1 MNKFVS
7 YTLLPLAVVMLAFG
21 CTNQAIPK
29 KDVKG
34 NEVDLSYSDDLSK
47 YRPKMESEAS
57 FIDTVQVIKN
67 EAIRSSYEVSD
78 KMNAVMDSI
87 IVRNDTLA
95 TLSGYTIMVYSGTN
109 EVEAG
114 RVRNRLFD
122 ILPALEA
129 QIQYKLPTY
138 FVKIGEF
145 YQQIEAQ
152 PLYEKIKKYYP
163 TATVVPEQFKLEK

>member
-1 MNKFVS
+1 MIKSISN
-7 YTLLPLAVVMLAFG
+7 TLLTLAVVLLSVG

-34 NEVDLSYSDDLSK
+34 DDVDLSYSDDLSK
-47 YRPKMESEAS
+47 YRPTVKVQSKEG
-57 FIDTVQVIKN
+57 DTIKVLN
-67 EAIRSSYEVSD
+67 NQAIRSNYEISD
-78 KMNAVMDSI
+78 KMDAVMDSI
-87 IVRNDTLA
+87 AVRNDTLA

-114 RVRNRLFD
+114 RIRNRLFD
-122 ILPALEA
+122 ILPAMEA

>member
-7 YTLLPLAVVMLAFG
+7 HTLLLAVVLMMVG

-29 KDVKG
+29 KDMEG
-34 NEVDLSYSDDLSK
+34 DNVDLSYSDDLSK
-47 YRPKMESEAS
+47 YRPTVETKSDL
-57 FIDTVQVIKN
+57 IDTIQTVKN
-67 EAIRSSYEVSD
+67 EAIRSSYEISG
-78 KMNAVMDSI
+78 KMDAVMDSI
-87 IVRNDTLA
+87 IVRNDSLA

-109 EVEAG
+109 QVEAG
-114 RVRNRLFD
+114 RIRNRLFD
-122 ILPALEA
+122 ILPAMEA

-152 PLYEKIKKYYP
+152 PLYEKIRKYYP
-163 TATVVPEQFKLEK
+163 AATVVPEQFKLEK

>member
-7 YTLLPLAVVMLAFG
+7 HILLLAVLLLSVG

-29 KDVKG
+29 KDMEG
-34 NEVDLSYSDDLSK
+34 DDVDLSYSDDLSK
-47 YRPKMESEAS
+47 YRPTIETKSTS
-57 FIDTVQVIKN
+57 IDTVQTVN
-67 EAIRSSYEVSD
+67 NQAIRSSYEISN
-78 KMNAVMDSI
+78 KMNVVMDSI
-87 IVRNDTLA
+87 ASRNNKLA

-109 EVEAG
+109 QVEAG

-122 ILPALEA
+122 ILPAMDA

-152 PLYEKIKKYYP
+152 PLYEKIRKYYP
-163 TATVVPEQFKLEK
+163 AATVVPEQFKLAK

>member
-7 YTLLPLAVVMLAFG
+7 HALLPLAAILLAVG
-21 CTNQAIPK
+21 CTNQAVPK

-47 YRPKMESEAS
+47 YRPKVESQS
-57 FIDTVQVIKN
+57 GMIDSIDLVKN

-87 IVRNDTLA
+87 ITRNDTLA

-122 ILPALEA
+122 ILPAMDA